1 MSKMEVELLE
11 IRQFFAQR
19 SPFNYLDDSL
29 LDELPKDIEI
39 RYLRRGS
46 TFPPQDGYLY
56 LLRSG
61 AVELY
66 DANGE
71 LCEKLAEGDIY
82 SVTCQLVNLSQ
93 CSGGEAVEDTLLYLL
108 SCSRLKAL
116 CRMSTAFNEH
126 FSAGIKERLKAAVTT
141 YQESDDPSVAAMM
154 VSVGS
159 LLRKSPITV
168 VSGMTIR
175 ETAALMSNKDVSSV
189 MVMQDDELVGLVTDR
204 DLRKRCVAIGLTGNE
219 PIDQIMTPDPQTI
232 EANAVTAQAL
242 MMMTRM
248 RFHHLPV
255 TRNGELVGM
264 ITATD
269 LANHQSANS
278 AYLAADVRKAKTVAD
293 LVEVSSRLPN
303 LHLRLANASVT
314 ARHIGE
320 AVSCLTD
327 AITGR
332 LLEMAEAELG
342 PAPVPYVWMAGGSQ
356 ARHEQ
361 SSHSDQDNALLL
373 SDDFDPARHDDYFA
387 RLAQYVSDG
396 LDQCG
401 FVYCPGDAMATNPQ
415 WRQPLRTWIDYFDRW
430 IESPTPKSVM
440 LSSIFF
446 DLRPV
451 TGSTEL
457 FTPLQ
462 QNILRKS
469 QENGIFLAHMTA
481 NALKHRPPLGFF
493 RQFVL
498 ERGGDHDETLD
509 LKHRGI
515 VPITD
520 IARVLALAL
529 GREVV
534 NTVDRLRA
542 CAGTA
547 QLSTE
552 MAENL
557 EDALEFIATLRI
569 QHQANQIKHNRKADN
584 YVPPSELSELER
596 EHLKHAFRVI
606 QTMQETMAKRFGADR
621 LG

>member
-1 MSKMEVELLE
+1 MEVELLE
-11 IRQFFAQR
+11 IRQFLEAR
-19 SPFNYLDDSL
+19 NPFNYLDSEL
-29 LDELPKDIEI
+29 LDELPNDIEI

-46 TFPPQDGYLY
+46 KFPPIDGYLY
-56 LLRSG
+56 IVRSG
-61 AVELY
+61 AIDIL
-66 DANGE
+66 DSRGE
-71 LCEKLAEGDIY
+71 LCEKLGEGDLY
-82 SVTCQLVNLSQ
+82 SVTCQLVNISK
-93 CSGGEAVEDTLLYLL
+93 CDRGDAAEDSLLYMI
-108 SCSRLKAL
+108 SCDRLKVL
-116 CRMSTAFNEH
+116 CRESKAFSEH
-126 FSAGIKERLKAAVTT
+126 FSASVKEKLKAAVTT
-141 YQESDDPSVAAMM
+141 VQESDDPTVAAMM

-159 LLRKSPITV
+159 LIRKTPIV
-168 VSGMTIR
+168 VESGTTIKD
-175 ETAALMSNKDVSSV
+175 TAALMSEQDVSSV
-189 MVMQDDELVGLVTDR
+189 MIMQGEQLIGLVTDR
-204 DLRKRCVAIGLTGNE
+204 DLRKRCVAVGLKGAE
-219 PIDQIMTPDPQTI
+219 PIDDIMTTEPQTI
-232 EANAVTAQAL
+232 DASMLTVQAL
-242 MMMTRM
+242 MIMTRQ

-255 TRNGELVGM
+255 TESGKLVGM

-278 AYLAADVRKAKTVAD
+278 AYLAADVRKAKNVSD
-293 LVEVSSRLPN
+293 LIAVSERLPN
-303 LHLRLANASVT
+303 LHRRLASASVT

-342 PAPVPYVWMAGGSQ
+342 PPPIPYLWMAGGSQ

-373 SDDFDPARHDDYFA
+373 SDKFKKKKHDDYFA
-387 RLAQYVSDG
+387 ALAKFVTDG
-396 LDQCG
+396 LDACG

-415 WRQPLRTWIDYFDRW
+415 WRQPLEVWKGYFDRW
-430 IESPTPKSVM
+430 IEAPTPKSVM

-451 TGSTEL
+451 TGKLKL
-457 FTPLQ
+457 FKPLQ
-462 QNILRKS
+462 HNILKKS
-469 QENGIFLAHMTA
+469 QKNQLFLAHMTA

-498 ERGGDHDETLD
+498 ERGGEHDDTLD

-520 IARVLALAL
+520 IARILALSQGVAA
-529 GREVV
+529 V
-534 NTVDRLRA
+534 NTVERLRA
-542 CAGTA
+542 CAGTPA
-547 QLSTE
+547 LSAD

-557 EDALEFIATLRI
+557 EDALEFIASLRI
-569 QHQANQIKHNRKADN
+569 QHQAEQIRNGKAPDN
-584 YVPPSELSELER
+584 YVPPNHLSELER

-606 QTMQETMAKRFGADR
+606 QTMQESIAKRFGANN

>member
-1 MSKMEVELLE
+1 MEVELLE
-11 IRQFFAQR
+11 IRQFFEQR
-19 SPFNYLDDSL
+19 NPFNYLSDEL

-39 RYLRRGS
+39 RYLRRGG
-46 TFPPQDGYLY
+46 TFPPLDGYLY
-56 LLRSG
+56 VLRSG
-61 AVELY
+61 AVKIY
-66 DANGE
+66 DTEGE
-71 LCEKLAEGDIY
+71 LCEKLAEGDMY

-93 CSGGEAVEDTLLYLL
+93 CTSGEAVEDTLLYML
-108 SCSRLKAL
+108 SCERLKEL
-116 CRMSTAFNEH
+116 CRESKAFGEH
-126 FSAGIKERLKAAVTT
+126 FSAGVKERLKAAISV
-141 YQESDDPSVAAMM
+141 YQESDDPTVAAMM

-159 LLRKSPITV
+159 LIRKQPITV
-168 VSGMTIR
+168 KSGMTIR
-175 ETAALMSNKDVSSV
+175 ETASLMSNKDVSSV
-189 MVMQDDELVGLVTDR
+189 MVMQDDKLVGLVTDR
-204 DLRKRCVAIGLTGNE
+204 DLRKRCVAVGLTGNE
-219 PIDQIMTPDPQTI
+219 LIDQIMTPDPQTI
-232 EANAVTAQAL
+232 EATAVTAQAL

-255 TRNGELVGM
+255 TRNGKLEGM

-278 AYLAADVRKAKTVAD
+278 AYLAADVRKAKTVDD
-293 LVEVSSRLPN
+293 LVEVSQRLPN

-332 LLEMAEAELG
+332 LLQMAEAELG
-342 PAPVPYVWMAGGSQ
+342 EPPVPYVWMAGGSQ

-373 SDDFDPARHDDYFA
+373 SDDFDKDKHDEYFA
-387 RLAQYVSDG
+387 AMAKFVSDG
-396 LDQCG
+396 LDRCG
-401 FVYCPGDAMATNPQ
+401 FVYCPGDAMATNPE
-415 WRQPLRTWIDYFDRW
+415 WRQPLNVWKRYFNKW
-430 IESPTPKSVM
+430 IESPTPMSVM

-451 TGSTEL
+451 TGDLDL
-457 FTPLQ
+457 FVPLQ

-498 ERGGDHDETLD
+498 ERGGDHDDTLD
-509 LKHRGI
+509 LKHKGI

-520 IARVLALAL
+520 IARVLALAT
-529 GREVV
+529 GKEAV

-542 CAGTA
+542 CAGTP
-547 QLSTE
+547 QLSSE

-569 QHQANQIKHNRKADN
+569 QHQANQIKNNRKADN

-596 EHLKHAFRVI
+596 EHLKHAFKVI
-606 QTMQETMAKRFGADR
+606 QTMQESIAKRFGADR

>member
-1 MSKMEVELLE
+1 MEVELLE
-11 IRQFFAQR
+11 IRQFLEQR
-19 SPFNYLDDSL
+19 NPFNYLSDAL
-29 LDELPKDIEI
+29 LDELPSDIEI
-39 RYLRRGS
+39 RYLRRGGN
-46 TFPPQDGYLY
+46 FPPVEGFLY
-56 LLRSG
+56 VVRSG
-61 AVELY
+61 AI
-66 DANGE
+66 DIRDSSNE
-71 LCEKLAEGDIY
+71 LCEKLAEGDLY
-82 SVTCQLVNLSQ
+82 SVACQLVNV
-93 CSGGEAVEDTLLYLL
+93 SGCDRGEAAEDSLLYML
-108 SCSRLKAL
+108 SCDKLKAL
-116 CRMSTAFNEH
+116 CRESQAFSEH
-126 FSAGIKERLKAAVTT
+126 FSASIKERLKAAVTT
-141 YQESDDPSVAAMM
+141 FQESDDPTVAAMM
-154 VSVGS
+154 ISVGS
-159 LLRKSPITV
+159 LIRKKPITV
-168 VSGMTIR
+168 ESGMSIR

-189 MVMQDDELVGLVTDR
+189 MVMKGDELVGLVTDR
-204 DLRKRCVAIGLTGNE
+204 DLRKRCVAIGLNGSE

-232 EANAVTAQAL
+232 EASTLTAQAL
-242 MMMTRM
+242 MIMTRQ

-255 TRNGELVGM
+255 TRGGELMGM

-278 AYLAADVRKAKTVAD
+278 AYLAADVRKAKTVDD
-293 LVEVSSRLPN
+293 LIAVSERLPN
-303 LHLRLANASVT
+303 LHRRLANASVT
-314 ARHIGE
+314 AHHIGE

-332 LLEMAEAELG
+332 LLEMAEVELG
-342 PAPVPYVWMAGGSQ
+342 PPPVPYCWMAGGSQ

-373 SDDFDPARHDDYFA
+373 SDEFDPEQHDGYFTA
-387 RLAQYVSDG
+387 LAKFVSDG
-396 LDQCG
+396 LDACG

-415 WRQPLRTWIDYFDRW
+415 WRQPLKTWMGYFDKW
-430 IESPTPKSVM
+430 IESPEPKSVM

-451 TGSTEL
+451 TGAVEL

-462 QNILRKS
+462 HRILEKS
-469 QENGIFLAHMTA
+469 QKNQLFLAHMTA

-498 ERGGDHDETLD
+498 ERGGEHDDTLD

-520 IARVLALAL
+520 IARVLALSL
-529 GREVV
+529 GQPAV
-534 NTVDRLRA
+534 NTVDRLRGCGGSPA
-542 CAGTA
+542 
-547 QLSTE
+547 LSSE

-557 EDALEFIATLRI
+557 EDALEFIASLRI
-569 QHQANQIKHNRKADN
+569 QHQANQIRYGKAPDN

-606 QTMQETMAKRFGADR
+606 QTMQESVAKRFGADR

>member
-1 MSKMEVELLE
+1 MEVELLE
-11 IRQFFAQR
+11 IRQFLAQR
-19 SPFNYLDDSL
+19 NPFIYLSDEL
-29 LDELPKDIEI
+29 LDELPQDIEI

-46 TFPPQDGYLY
+46 AFPPKDGSLY
-56 LLRSG
+56 VVRSG
-61 AVELY
+61 AVEIY
-66 DANGE
+66 DGEEE

-82 SVTCQLVNLSQ
+82 SVPCQLVNLSQ
-93 CSGGEAVEDTLLYLL
+93 CDRGEAVEDSLLYLL
-108 SCSRLKAL
+108 NCERLKAL
-116 CRMSTAFNEH
+116 CRESTAFSEH
-126 FSAGIKERLKAAVTT
+126 FSSSVKERLKAAVTNV
-141 YQESDDPSVAAMM
+141 QESDDPTVAAMM
-154 VSVGS
+154 VEVGS
-159 LLRKSPITV
+159 LVRKEPITV
-168 VSGMTIR
+168 ESGMTIR
-175 ETAALMSNKDVSSV
+175 ETASLMSHRDVSSV
-189 MVMQDDELVGLVTDR
+189 MVMQRDKLVGLVTDR
-204 DLRKRCVAIGLTGNE
+204 DLRKRCVAIGLTGAE
-219 PIDQIMTPDPQTI
+219 PIDHIMTPEPQTI
-232 EANAVTAQAL
+232 DSNTLTVQAL

-255 TRNGELVGM
+255 TREGRLVGM

-278 AYLAADVRKAKTVAD
+278 AYLAADVRKAKTVDD
-293 LVEVSSRLPN
+293 LIEVSSRLPN

-327 AITGR
+327 SITGR

-342 PAPVPYVWMAGGSQ
+342 PPPVPYVWMAGGSQ

-373 SDDFDPARHDDYFA
+373 SDDFDREQHDAYFA
-387 RLAQYVSDG
+387 ALAKFVSDG
-396 LDQCG
+396 LDACG
-401 FVYCPGDAMATNPQ
+401 FVYCPGDAMATNPE
-415 WRQPLRTWIDYFDRW
+415 WRQPLKTWMGYFNKW
-430 IESPTPKSVM
+430 IEAPEPKSVM

-451 TGSTEL
+451 TGAIDL
-457 FTPLQ
+457 FVPLQ
-462 QNILRKS
+462 RNILEKS
-469 QENGIFLAHMTA
+469 QKNQLFLAHMTA

-498 ERGGDHDETLD
+498 ERGGEHDDTLD

-520 IARVLALAL
+520 IARVLALSL
-529 GREVV
+529 GKEAV
-534 NTVDRLRA
+534 NTVERLHA
-542 CAGTA
+542 CAGTPA
-547 QLSTE
+547 LSSD

-557 EDALEFIATLRI
+557 EDALEFIASLRI
-569 QHQANQIKHNRKADN
+569 QHQAGQIRRGQKADN
-584 YVPPSELSELER
+584 YVPPDALSELER
-596 EHLKHAFRVI
+596 EHLKHAFKVI